1 MRKKLASLLFLIGFT
16 SLFAAETIIERPP
29 FSVANSGS
37 VEVEKI
43 ILSDTATVM
52 CMQAFYRPQFWIR
65 IDAKTYIVANGKKLE
80 ITGSKGIELS
90 KECFM
95 DSTGRKS
102 FTLYFP
108 PIDPATKQIDFIESD
123 CDNCFKIWGIELQS
137 KTLTN
142 RIEVPQEIIKTLEEP
157 EENEVLEIPELKAG
171 DALLKGQFLGYK
183 PGMTFNV
190 QLYVENPITDGQELE
205 DLSVNEKGC
214 FEIKVPLICSSQV
227 YLRTNDYSKKILLTP
242 GKETSVYFDLQ
253 KKYQQ
258 SANLRIDK
266 CKPTNYIYFTGA
278 NASINNQL
286 SASTDLYQSQKD
298 FNQEYKDIL
307 GMTAEQY
314 KSYKLKEYQQDIN
327 NLNQKGL
334 SPRAFRIAQ
343 LNVQIKLMQELLF
356 VNNNLETAFRKIHNL
371 NYKDRLVGYIAPVIE
386 PSYYSFLK
394 ESPLNDPISLYGG
407 NLFYTLN
414 FCQYLNTKK
423 RFSLNIPSPDIIQK
437 IIDTE
442 PLTAEEKEC
451 ANYLIK
457 ENHINWNKKRIA
469 NFKQSTLA
477 YCDKLVKSDKLTAD
491 DKKEVDKLRTMA
503 KEKKAKVADIM
514 ESKIALIY
522 SSLKNNPDLSEEF
535 LNSLETTSIAK
546 QDTSMNK
553 KAAAFTQ
560 KYGTRIQEMQREEK
574 MKQSLEYLAAILGTN
589 KGIAFDL
596 IQAQQYYAPLNESIP
611 LSDKTLQKISST
623 MNNPFYGEYFTN
635 KNQELLSKIE
645 ANKNKKGYSI
655 HETPTTQDDSL
666 FIELLKPFKG
676 KVILVDFWA
685 TWCSPCR
692 HAMKEMEP
700 AKEQFKGKDI
710 AFVYLTD
717 ESSPLSTWKNMIP
730 DIPGEHYR
738 LTNTQFS
745 YLRKKFGVMG
755 VPSYLI
761 MNKKGE
767 QVYFKVG
774 FEGANTMSTLL
785 NQELSN

>member
-37 VEVEKI
+37 VEVERI

-52 CMQAFYRPQFWIR
+52 YMQAFYRPQMWIR
-65 IDAKTYIVANGKKLE
+65 IDAKSYIVANGKKLE
-80 ITGSKGIELS
+80 ITGSKGIKLS
-90 KECFM
+90 EECFM

-102 FTLYFP
+102 FTLFFP

-142 RIEVPQEIIKTLEEP
+142 RIEVPQEIRNALEIP
-157 EENEVLEIPELKAG
+157 DENEALEIPELKAG
-171 DALLKGQFLGYK
+171 DALLKGQFIGYK
-183 PGMTFNV
+183 PEMKFKV
-190 QLYVENPITDGQELE
+190 QIYAENPIAGGQELDE
-205 DLSVNEKGC
+205 ISLNENGS
-214 FEIKVPLICSSQV
+214 FEIKVPLICTSQV
-227 YLRTNDYSKKILLTP
+227 YLLTFDYSKRILLTP
-242 GKETSVYFDLQ
+242 GKESSVYFDLQ

-286 SASTDLYQSQKD
+286 SGTTEIYQSQKN
-298 FNQEYKDIL
+298 FNQQFKDIL

-314 KSYKLKEYQQDIN
+314 KTYKLKEYEQDIN

-334 SPRAFRIAQ
+334 SPKAFSVARINMQ
-343 LNVQIKLMQELLF
+343 NKLIQELLY
-356 VNNNLETAFRKIHNL
+356 VSHNLEAAFRKAHNL
-371 NYKDRLVGYIAPVIE
+371 NYNDKLEGYIAPVIE

-394 ESPLNDPISLYGG
+394 DSPLNDPISLYSG
-407 NLFYTLN
+407 NLYNTLN
-414 FCQYLNTKK
+414 FCQYLNAQKK
-423 RFSLNIPSPDIIQK
+423 FSLNITSPDMIQN

-442 PLTAEEKEC
+442 PLTVEEKEC

-457 ENHINWNKKRIA
+457 ENYINWNKKRIA
-469 NFKQSTLA
+469 DFKQSTLE
-477 YCDKLVKSDKLTAD
+477 YCDKLDKSGILTED
-491 DKKEVDKLRTMA
+491 NKMEVNKLRTMA
-503 KEKKAKVADIM
+503 KDNKAKVADIM
-514 ESKIALIY
+514 ESRMSLIY
-522 SSLKNNPDLSEEF
+522 SSLRKNPGLPEEF
-535 LNSLETTSIAK
+535 LNPVEKTSSAK
-546 QDTSMNK
+546 QDTSMIK
-553 KAAAFTQ
+553 RAAVFTQ
-560 KYGTRIQEMQREEK
+560 KYGTRIQEMQREER

-589 KGIAFDL
+589 KGLAFDL
-596 IQAQQYYAPLNESIP
+596 IQAQQYYAPLNEYIP

-623 MNNPFYGEYFTN
+623 MSNPFYGEYFSK
-635 KNQELLSKIE
+635 KNQELLTKIE
-645 ANKNKKGYSI
+645 ANKNKKSYSI
-655 HETPTTQDDSL
+655 YETPTTPDDSL

-692 HAMKEMEP
+692 QAMKEMEP

-745 YLRKKFGVMG
+745 YLRSKFGVKG

-761 MNKKGE
+761 LNKKGE

>member
-37 VEVEKI
+37 VEVERI

-52 CMQAFYRPQFWIR
+52 YMQAFYRPQMWIR
-65 IDAKTYIVANGKKLE
+65 IDAKSYIVANGKKLE
-80 ITGSKGIELS
+80 ITGSKGIKLS
-90 KECFM
+90 EECFM

-102 FTLYFP
+102 FTLIFP

-123 CDNCFKIWGIELQS
+123 CDNCFKIWDIELQS

-142 RIEVPQEIIKTLEEP
+142 RIEVPQEIINAREKRD
-157 EENEVLEIPELKAG
+157 ENEILEKPELKAG
-171 DALLKGQFLGYK
+171 EALLKGQFFGYK
-183 PGMTFNV
+183 PEMKYKV
-190 QLYVENPITDGQELE
+190 QIYVENPIGGGQELDE
-205 DLSVNEKGC
+205 ISLKDNGT
-214 FEIKVPLICSSQV
+214 FEIKVPLICTSQV
-227 YLRTNDYSKKILLTP
+227 YLLAFDYSKRILLTP
-242 GKETSVYFDLQ
+242 GKESSVYFDLQ
-253 KKYQQ
+253 KKNQQ

-286 SASTDLYQSQKD
+286 SGTTDIYQSQRNP
-298 FNQEYKDIL
+298 NQEYKDIL

-314 KSYKLKEYQQDIN
+314 KSYKRKQYEQEVND
-327 NLNQKGL
+327 LNQKGL
-334 SPRAFRIAQ
+334 SQGALTIAR
-343 LNVQIKLMQELLF
+343 LNLQYKLMQELLF
-356 VNNNLETAFRKIHNL
+356 VNNNLETAFRKIHGL
-371 NYKDRLVGYIAPVIE
+371 NYNDRLDGYVAPVIE

-394 ESPLNDPISLYGG
+394 DSPLNDPISLYTG
-407 NLFYTLN
+407 NIFYTLN
-414 FCQYLNTKK
+414 FCQQLNTPR
-423 RFSLNIPSPDIIQK
+423 RFSQNSPSAEVIQK
-437 IIDTE
+437 IMDME
-442 PLTAEEKEC
+442 PLTVQEKEG
-451 ANYLIK
+451 AIYLIR
-457 ENHINWNKKRIA
+457 ENYNNWNKKRIA
-469 NFKQSTLA
+469 DFKQSTIE
-477 YCDKLVKSDKLTAD
+477 YCDKLINSGKLTAD
-491 DKKEVDKLRTMA
+491 NKMEVDKLKTIA
-503 KEKKAKVADIM
+503 KDKKAKVADIM
-514 ESKIALIY
+514 ESKMSLTYY
-522 SSLKNNPDLSEEF
+522 SLRKNPDLSEEF
-535 LNSLETTSIAK
+535 LRSLEAASSAR
-546 QDTSMNK
+546 QDTSMIK
-553 KAAAFTQ
+553 KTAAFTQ
-560 KYGTRIQEMQREEK
+560 KYSTQIQEMQRDEK
-574 MKQSLEYLAAILGTN
+574 TKKALDYLANILGTN

-596 IQAQQYYAPLNESIP
+596 ILAQQYYAPLNEYTP
-611 LSDKTLQKISST
+611 LSDKTLQKISS
-623 MNNPFYGEYFTN
+623 MSNPFYGEYFSK

-645 ANKNKKGYSI
+645 TNKNKKGYSI
-655 HETPTTQDDSL
+655 HETPTTPDDSL

-738 LTNTQFS
+738 LTNNQFS

-785 NQELSN
+785 KQELSN